1 MYIYFDKI
9 NKICI
14 KIHTIVTKRQ
24 KVIKWTQKFVA
35 NVKENNIKKNNI
47 KNLRVTRCVHICMYY
62 IRKDNQRNY
71 RIRKDM

>member
-1 MYIYFDKI
+1 MYIYFNQI

-24 KVIKWTQKFVA
+24 K
-35 NVKENNIKKNNI
+35 NNKIDTKDCCKCQKNNI
-47 KNLRVTRCVHICMYY
+47 KNLRVTRYVHICMYY